1 MDVMIIPVLI
11 LVIYALIIIGA
22 IGLVIWALTTGVKEK
37 KKEKDKLE
45 KYKKY

>member
-22 IGLVIWALTTGVKEK
+22 RGLVIWAITTRVKEK